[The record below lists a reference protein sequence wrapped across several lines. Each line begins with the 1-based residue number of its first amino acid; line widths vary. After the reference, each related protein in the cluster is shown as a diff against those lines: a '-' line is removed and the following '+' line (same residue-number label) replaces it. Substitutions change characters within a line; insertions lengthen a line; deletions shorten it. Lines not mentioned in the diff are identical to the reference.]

1 MMVHA
6 RGAISGLPSKSI
18 LITDLSI
25 KRLIFNVIVILLIG
39 KLYIY
44 ACLKVWHKNID
55 FYNNV
60 LTVFCNKSFFFCYHK
75 NPWNTSSNWWTF
87 FCDTRGFFSCH
98 KKSTK
103 HYIKLMD
110 VTNSAKMFTILWFYI
125 KFWKY

>member
-60 LTVFCNKSFFFCYHK
+60 LTVFCNKSFFFATIKIHETLHQIDGHFFVTPEFFFPAIK
-75 NPWNTSSNWWTF
+75 NLRNTT
-87 FCDTRGFFSCH
+87 
-98 KKSTK
+98 
-103 HYIKLMD
+103 
-110 VTNSAKMFTILWFYI
+110 
-125 KFWKY
+125 